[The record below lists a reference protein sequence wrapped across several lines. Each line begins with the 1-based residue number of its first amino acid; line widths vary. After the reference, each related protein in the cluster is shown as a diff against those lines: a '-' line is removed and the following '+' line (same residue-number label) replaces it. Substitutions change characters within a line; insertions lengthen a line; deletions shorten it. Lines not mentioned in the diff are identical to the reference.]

1 MVFLKNTK
9 DSGYAELLKKLIC
22 KNWGIVLLMI
32 SIQNAG
38 M

>member
-9 DSGYAELLKKLIC
+9 GSGYAELLKKLIC
-22 KNWGIVLLMI
+22 KNWGTVLIMI

-38 M
+38 V